1 MPNWRGLRIETAV
14 ILAGRSRANVKT
26 LFVAFL
32 VMLAELDVLGSSQTR
47 PGPTAA
53 SSPSLVILHVS
64 IIDATGTP
72 AQADMSVTIQGNR
85 IVRITKSGK
94 AKLPANARVLDA
106 KGKFLIPGL
115 WDMHVH
121 TIFGDWIPGG
131 KEVSLPLFVAN
142 GITGVRDMGGDL
154 DTLLEW
160 RKQIASGSLLGPRM
174 IIAGPMLDGPKSRF
188 PSSLSIA
195 SPEEGRKAVDDL
207 KAKGVDFIKVQ
218 SFIQRDAYFAVADET
233 KKQGMV
239 LVGHVPDA
247 VRASETVAAG
257 QKSIEHLTGV
267 FEGCSTA
274 EDQLLKGPKGPLR
287 FLQTYDPARCDALI
301 ASFAHNHTWQVP
313 TLVWERGQ
321 WLVDV
326 TDISRDPN
334 LKFAPSSWQ
343 QKSWPQFT
351 KGILAELD
359 TDTVADR
366 RRFVKK
372 ELDVIRAMRDAHV
385 PLMAGTDTA
394 AGVDVLPGFSLH
406 TELEYFV
413 EAGLSPM
420 EALQTATRNPA
431 EFLGL
436 LSETGTVEK
445 DKTANLVLLDAN
457 PLEDIRN
464 TRKVRAV
471 FLNGRLLTRQDLD
484 QLLDRISAFAA
495 GH

>member
-1 MPNWRGLRIETAV
+1 
-14 ILAGRSRANVKT
+14 VKT
-26 LFVAFL
+26 LFIGFL
-32 VMLAELDVLGSSQTR
+32 VLLSVPDVLGSSQTR

-72 AQADMSVTIQGNR
+72 AQADMSVTIRGNR

-121 TIFGDWIPGG
+121 AIFGDWIPGG

-142 GITGVRDMGGDL
+142 GVTGVRDMGGDL

-160 RKQIASGSLLGPRM
+160 RGQIAAGALLGPRM
-174 IIAGPMLDGPKSRF
+174 MIAGPMLDGPKSRF
-188 PSSLSIA
+188 PSSLSIT
-195 SPEEGRKAVDDL
+195 SPEAGRKAVDDL
-207 KAKGVDFIKVQ
+207 KAQAVDFVKVQ
-218 SFIQRDAYFAVADET
+218 SFIQRDAYFAVADEA
-233 KKQGMV
+233 KRLGMV
-239 LVGHVPDA
+239 LAGHVPDA
-247 VRASETVAAG
+247 VRASEAVAAG

-274 EDQLLKGPKGPLR
+274 EDKFLQGTKGPLR
-287 FLQTYDPARCDALI
+287 FLQTYDASRCATLI
-301 ASFAHNHTWQVP
+301 ATFARNHTWQVP

-321 WLVDV
+321 WLIDV

-334 LKFAPSSWQ
+334 LKYAPLSWQ
-343 QKSWPQFT
+343 QRSWPQFT
-351 KGILAELD
+351 KGILADLD
-359 TDTVADR
+359 TDPVRDR
-366 RRFVKK
+366 RRFVRK
-372 ELDVIRAMRDAHV
+372 ELEVIRAMRSAHV
-385 PLMAGTDTA
+385 PLLAGTDTA

>member
-1 MPNWRGLRIETAV
+1 MKIAVTFLALLAALGVLVSAQTGLAQAATV
-14 ILAGRSRANVKT
+14 
-26 LFVAFL
+26 
-32 VMLAELDVLGSSQTR
+32 
-47 PGPTAA
+47 PT
-53 SSPSLVILHVS
+53 PLVITHVN
-64 IIDATGTP
+64 IIDATGSP
-72 AQADMSVTIQGNR
+72 VQPDMSVTIQGNR
-85 IVRITKSGK
+85 IVRITRSGK

-106 KGKFLIPGL
+106 TGKFLIPGL

-131 KEVSLPLFVAN
+131 KEVSLPLFIAN

-160 RKQIASGSLLGPRM
+160 RRQIAAGALLGPRM
-174 IIAGPMLDGPKSRF
+174 IISGPMLDGPKSRF

-207 KAKGVDFIKVQ
+207 KAKGIDFIKIQ
-218 SFIQRDAYFAVADET
+218 SFIQRDAYFAVADEA
-233 KKQGMV
+233 KKQRMV
-239 LVGHVPDA
+239 LAGHVPDA
-247 VRASETVAAG
+247 VRASEAVEAG

-267 FEGCSTA
+267 FEGCSTT
-274 EDQLLKGPKGPLR
+274 EDQFLKGPKGPLR
-287 FLQTYDPARCDALI
+287 FLETYDPARCTTLI
-301 ASFAHNHTWQVP
+301 ASFARHHTWQVP

-326 TDISRDPN
+326 TDISHDPN
-334 LKFAPSSWQ
+334 LKYAPLSWQ
-343 QKSWPQFT
+343 KKSWPEFT
-351 KGILAELD
+351 KGILTDLD
-359 TDTVADR
+359 TDPVADR
-366 RRFVKK
+366 RRFVRK
-372 ELDVIRAMRDAHV
+372 ELEIIKAMLHAHV

-436 LSETGTVEK
+436 LSELGTVEK
-445 DKTANLVLLDAN
+445 NKTANLVLLDAN

-464 TRKVRAV
+464 TRRVSAV
-471 FLNGRLLTRQDLD
+471 VLNGRLLTRPELD
-484 QLLDRISAFAA
+484 KVLEGISTFAA
-495 GH
+495 KH

>member
-1 MPNWRGLRIETAV
+1 V
-14 ILAGRSRANVKT
+14 KNV
-26 LFVAFL
+26 LIALLMALGVPG
-32 VMLAELDVLGSSQTR
+32 VLGSA
-47 PGPTAA
+47 PT
-53 SSPSLVILHVS
+53 SSTVLGSPPQVITHVN
-64 IIDATGTP
+64 IIDATGSP
-72 AQADMSVTIQGNR
+72 VQRDMSVTIEGNR
-85 IVRITKSGK
+85 IVRIAKSGK
-94 AKLPANARVLDA
+94 AKPPANARVLNA
-106 KGKFLIPGL
+106 QGKFLIPGL

-121 TIFGDWIPGG
+121 TVFGDWIPGG

-142 GITGVRDMGGDL
+142 GVTGVRDMGGDL
-154 DTLLEW
+154 ETLLEW
-160 RKQIASGSLLGPRM
+160 RAQIAAGALLGPRM
-174 IIAGPMLDGPKSRF
+174 MIAGPMLDGPKSRF
-188 PSSLSIA
+188 PSSLSIT
-195 SPEEGRKAVDDL
+195 SPEAGRKAVDDL
-207 KAKGVDFIKVQ
+207 KAQAVDFVKVQ
-218 SFIQRDAYFAVADET
+218 SFIQRDAYFAVADEA
-233 KKQGMV
+233 KRLGMV
-239 LVGHVPDA
+239 LAGHVPDA
-247 VRASETVAAG
+247 VRASEAVAAG

-274 EDQLLKGPKGPLR
+274 EDKFLQGTKGPLR
-287 FLQTYDPARCDALI
+287 FLQTYDASRCATLI
-301 ASFAHNHTWQVP
+301 ATFARNHTWQVP

-321 WLVDV
+321 WLIDV

-334 LKFAPSSWQ
+334 LKYAPLSWQ
-343 QKSWPQFT
+343 QRSWPQFT
-351 KGILAELD
+351 KGILADLD
-359 TDTVADR
+359 TDPVRDR
-366 RRFVKK
+366 RRFVHK
-372 ELDVIRAMRDAHV
+372 ELEMIRAMRNAHV
-385 PLMAGTDTA
+385 PLLAGTDTA

>member
-1 MPNWRGLRIETAV
+1 M
-14 ILAGRSRANVKT
+14 
-26 LFVAFL
+26 
-32 VMLAELDVLGSSQTR
+32 Q
-47 PGPTAA
+47 PGM
-53 SSPSLVILHVS
+53 SL
-64 IIDATGTP
+64 
-72 AQADMSVTIQGNR
+72 TIQGNR
-85 IVRITKSGK
+85 ILRIAKFKKTKPTG
-94 AKLPANARVLDA
+94 NTRVVDA
-106 KGKFLIPGL
+106 TGKFLIPGL

-142 GITGVRDMGGDL
+142 GVTGVRDMGGDL

-160 RKQIASGSLLGPRM
+160 REQIAAGTVLGPRM
-174 IIAGPMLDGPKSRF
+174 VVAGPMLDGPKSRF

-218 SFIQRDAYFAVADET
+218 SFIQRDAYFAVADEA
-233 KKQGMV
+233 KKQKMV
-239 LVGHVPDA
+239 LAGHVPDA
-247 VRASETVAAG
+247 IRASEAVTAE

-274 EDQLLKGPKGPLR
+274 EDEFLKGPKSPLR
-287 FLQTYDPARCDALI
+287 FLQTYDPVRCAALV
-301 ASFAHNHTWQVP
+301 ASFARNHTWQVP

-326 TDISRDPN
+326 TDISRDPH
-334 LKFAPSSWQ
+334 LKYAPLSWQ

-351 KGILAELD
+351 KGILTDLD
-359 TDTVADR
+359 TDPVADR
-366 RRFVKK
+366 RRFVQK
-372 ELDVIRAMRDAHV
+372 ELEVIRAMHEAHV

-431 EFLGL
+431 EYLGL
-436 LSETGTVEK
+436 LSETGTVQK
-445 DKTANLVLLDAN
+445 NKSANLVLLDAN
-457 PLEDIRN
+457 PLDDIRN
-464 TRKVRAV
+464 TRKIWAV
-471 FLNGRLLTRQDLD
+471 VLNGRLLTRQDLD
-484 QLLDRISAFAA
+484 AVLDRVSAYAA

>member
-1 MPNWRGLRIETAV
+1 VR
-14 ILAGRSRANVKT
+14 NV
-26 LFVAFL
+26 LIPVLVAL
-32 VMLAELDVLGSSQTR
+32 SVPGVLGSA
-47 PGPTAA
+47 PTSATVA
-53 SSPSLVILHVS
+53 GSPRQVITHVN
-64 IIDATGTP
+64 IIDATGSP
-72 AQADMSVTIQGNR
+72 VQRDMSVTIEGNR

-94 AKLPANARVLDA
+94 AKPPAHARVLNA
-106 KGKFLIPGL
+106 QGKFLIPGL

-121 TIFGDWIPGG
+121 TVFGDWIPGG

-142 GITGVRDMGGDL
+142 GVTGVRDMGGDL

-160 RKQIASGSLLGPRM
+160 RGQIAAGALLGPRM
-174 IIAGPMLDGPKSRF
+174 MIAGPMLDGPKSRF
-188 PSSLSIA
+188 PSSLSIT
-195 SPEEGRKAVDDL
+195 SPEAGRKAVDDL
-207 KAKGVDFIKVQ
+207 KAKGVDFVKVQ
-218 SFIQRDAYFAVADET
+218 SFIQRDAYFAVADEA
-233 KKQGMV
+233 KRLGMV
-239 LVGHVPDA
+239 LAGHVPDA
-247 VRASETVAAG
+247 VRASEAVAAG
-257 QKSIEHLTGV
+257 QKSVEHLTGV

-274 EDQLLKGPKGPLR
+274 EDKFLQGGKGPLR
-287 FLQTYDPARCDALI
+287 FLQTYDPSRCAALI
-301 ASFAHNHTWQVP
+301 RTFARNHTWQVP

-326 TDISRDPN
+326 TDISQDPN
-334 LKFAPSSWQ
+334 LKYAPLSWQ
-343 QKSWPQFT
+343 QRSWPQFT
-351 KGILAELD
+351 KGILADLD
-359 TDTVADR
+359 TDPVADR
-366 RRFVKK
+366 RRFVHK
-372 ELDVIRAMRDAHV
+372 ELEVIRAMRDAHV

-445 DKTANLVLLDAN
+445 NKTANLVLLDAN

-464 TRKVRAV
+464 TRKIRAV

-484 QLLDRISAFAA
+484 QVLERISAFAA

>member
-1 MPNWRGLRIETAV
+1 VKIAATFLAAV
-14 ILAGRSRANVKT
+14 ASLST
-26 LFVAFL
+26 
-32 VMLAELDVLGSSQTR
+32 LGSAQTVS
-47 PGPTAA
+47 GATGAI
-53 SSPSLVILHVS
+53 LVINHVNV
-64 IIDATGTP
+64 IDASGSP
-72 AQADMSVTIQGNR
+72 VQPDMSVTIQGNR
-85 IVRITKSGK
+85 IRKIVKSK
-94 AKLPANARVLDA
+94 NAKLLPNATVVDA

-142 GITGVRDMGGDL
+142 GVTGIRDMGGDL
-154 DTLLEW
+154 DTLLDW
-160 RKQIASGSLLGPRM
+160 RKQIAAGTLLGPRM

-188 PSSLSIA
+188 PSSQSIA

-207 KAKGVDFIKVQ
+207 KGKGVDFIKVQ
-218 SFIQRDAYFAVADET
+218 SFIQRDAYFAVAAEA
-233 KKQGMV
+233 KKQKMV

-247 VRASETVAAG
+247 IRASEAVAAG
-257 QKSIEHLTGV
+257 QTSIEHLTGV

-274 EDQLLKGPKGPLR
+274 EDEFLKGPKGPLR
-287 FLQTYDPARCDALI
+287 FLQTYDPARCSNLI
-301 ASFAHNHTWQVP
+301 ASFARNHTWQVP

-334 LKFAPSSWQ
+334 LKYAPTSWQ
-343 QKSWPQFT
+343 KKSWPEFT
-351 KGILAELD
+351 KGIIAELD
-359 TDTVADR
+359 TDPVADR
-366 RRFVKK
+366 RRFVNK
-372 ELDVIRAMRDAHV
+372 ELEVIQAMHDAQV
-385 PLMAGTDTA
+385 LLLAGTDTA

-436 LSETGTVEK
+436 LGETGTVAK
-445 DKTANLVLLDAN
+445 GKIANLVLLDAN
-457 PLEDIRN
+457 PLDDIRN
-464 TRKVRAV
+464 TRKIDAV
-471 FLNGRLLTRQDLD
+471 VLHGRLLTRQDLD
-484 QLLDRISAFAA
+484 KLLEQISSYAA
-495 GH
+495 TH

>member
-1 MPNWRGLRIETAV
+1 VKILVTFFIFLTVVVALSIPGSPETA
-14 ILAGRSRANVKT
+14 
-26 LFVAFL
+26 
-32 VMLAELDVLGSSQTR
+32 LDE
-47 PGPTAA
+47 TAA
-53 SSPSLVILHVS
+53 TPPLVIRHVNV
-64 IIDATGTP
+64 IDATGSPVQT
-72 AQADMSVTIQGNR
+72 DMSLTIQGNR
-85 IVRITKSGK
+85 IVRMTKDKK
-94 AKLPANARVLDA
+94 AKLPAGARVIDA
-106 KGKFLIPGL
+106 NGKFLIPGL

-142 GITGVRDMGGDL
+142 GVTGVRDMGGDL
-154 DTLLEW
+154 DTLLDW
-160 RKQIASGSLLGPRM
+160 RRQIAAGNILGPRM
-174 IIAGPMLDGPKSRF
+174 MIAGPMLDGPKSRF

-195 SPEEGRKAVDDL
+195 SPEEGRKAVDGL
-207 KAKGVDFIKVQ
+207 KTGGVDFIKVQ
-218 SFIQRDAYFAVADET
+218 SFIQRDAYFAVADEA
-233 KKQGMV
+233 KRQAMV

-247 VRASETVAAG
+247 IRASEAVTAG

-274 EDQLLKGPKGPLR
+274 EDEFLKGPKGPLR
-287 FLQTYDPARCDALI
+287 FLQTYDPARCSALI
-301 ASFAHNHTWQVP
+301 ASFARHHTWQVP

-326 TDISRDPN
+326 TDISRDAN
-334 LKFAPSSWQ
+334 LKYAPLSWQ

-351 KGILAELD
+351 KGILSDLD
-359 TDTVADR
+359 TDPVADR
-366 RRFVKK
+366 RRFVQK
-372 ELDVIRAMRDAHV
+372 ELEVIKAMRDARV

-413 EAGLSPM
+413 QAGLSPM

-436 LSETGTVEK
+436 LRETGTVAK
-445 DKTANLVLLDAN
+445 GKTANLVLLDAN

-464 TRKVRAV
+464 TRKIWAV
-471 FLNGRLLTRQDLD
+471 ILNGRLLTRQDLD
-484 QLLDRISAFAA
+484 DALVRISAYAA
-495 GH
+495 AH

>member
-1 MPNWRGLRIETAV
+1 
-14 ILAGRSRANVKT
+14 VKNA
-26 LFVAFL
+26 LIALLVAL
-32 VMLAELDVLGSSQTR
+32 SVPGVLGSARAS
-47 PGPTAA
+47 PTAA
-53 SSPSLVILHVS
+53 GSPPQVITHVN
-64 IIDATGTP
+64 IIDATGSP
-72 AQADMSVTIQGNR
+72 VQRDMSVTIEGNR

-94 AKLPANARVLDA
+94 ARPPANARVLNA
-106 KGKFLIPGL
+106 QGKFLIPGL

-121 TIFGDWIPGG
+121 TVFGDWIPGG

-142 GITGVRDMGGDL
+142 GVTGVRDMGGDL

-160 RKQIASGSLLGPRM
+160 RKQIAAGTLLGPRM

-188 PSSLSIA
+188 PSSLSIT
-195 SPEEGRKAVDDL
+195 SPEAGRKAVDDL

-218 SFIQRDAYFAVADET
+218 SFIQRDAYFAVADEANRL
-233 KKQGMV
+233 GMV
-239 LVGHVPDA
+239 LAGHVPDA
-247 VRASETVAAG
+247 VRASEAVAAG

-274 EDQLLKGPKGPLR
+274 EDKFLQGSKGPLR
-287 FLQTYDPARCDALI
+287 FLQTYDASRCATLI
-301 ASFAHNHTWQVP
+301 ATFARNHTWQVP

-326 TDISRDPN
+326 TDISHDPN
-334 LKFAPSSWQ
+334 LKYAPLSWQ
-343 QKSWPQFT
+343 QRSWPQFT
-351 KGILAELD
+351 KGILADLD
-359 TDTVADR
+359 TDPVRDR
-366 RRFVKK
+366 RRFVHQ
-372 ELDVIRAMRDAHV
+372 ELEVIRAMRNAHV

-413 EAGLSPM
+413 EAGLTPM

-445 DKTANLVLLDAN
+445 NKTANLVLLDAN
-457 PLEDIRN
+457 PLQDIRN

-484 QLLDRISAFAA
+484 QVLERISIFAA

>member
-1 MPNWRGLRIETAV
+1 VKIAV
-14 ILAGRSRANVKT
+14 TFIA
-26 LFVAFL
+26 LFA
-32 VMLAELDVLGSSQTR
+32 ALGAPGVFGFAQTSSDQT
-47 PGPTAA
+47 PVVPT
-53 SSPSLVILHVS
+53 PLVITHVN
-64 IIDATGTP
+64 IIDATGSP
-72 AQADMSVTIQGNR
+72 VQPDMSVTIQGNR
-85 IVRITKSGK
+85 IVRITNTGK
-94 AKLPANARVLDA
+94 GKLPANARVLDA
-106 KGKFLIPGL
+106 HGKFLIPGL

-142 GITGVRDMGGDL
+142 GVTGVRDMGGDL

-160 RKQIASGSLLGPRM
+160 RRQIEFGTVLGPRI

-207 KAKGVDFIKVQ
+207 KAKGVDFIKIQ
-218 SFIQRDAYFAVADET
+218 SFIQRDAYFAVADEA
-233 KKQGMV
+233 KKQRMV
-239 LVGHVPDA
+239 LAGHVPDA
-247 VRASETVAAG
+247 IRASEAVTAG

-274 EDQLLKGPKGPLR
+274 EDQFLKGPKGPLR
-287 FLQTYDPARCDALI
+287 FLETYDPARCAALI
-301 ASFAHNHTWQVP
+301 ASFGRHHTWQVP

-326 TDISRDPN
+326 TDISHDPN
-334 LKFAPSSWQ
+334 LKYAPLSWQ
-343 QKSWPQFT
+343 KKSWPEFT
-351 KGILAELD
+351 KGILTDLD
-359 TDTVADR
+359 TDPVQDR
-366 RRFVKK
+366 RRFVRK
-372 ELDVIRAMRDAHV
+372 ELEIIKAMLHARV

-436 LSETGTVEK
+436 QSELGTVTK
-445 DKTANLVLLDAN
+445 NKTANLVLLDAN

-464 TRKVRAV
+464 TRKVWAV
-471 FLNGRLLTRQDLD
+471 VLNGRLLTRQDLD
-484 QLLDRISAFAA
+484 QVLERISAFAA

>member
-1 MPNWRGLRIETAV
+1 VKIAATF
-14 ILAGRSRANVKT
+14 LAALAIFGP
-26 LFVAFL
+26 VASAQS
-32 VMLAELDVLGSSQTR
+32 VSSGTQ
-47 PGPTAA
+47 
-53 SSPSLVILHVS
+53 SILVINHVNV
-64 IIDATGTP
+64 IDASGSP
-72 AQADMSVTIQGNR
+72 VQPDMSVTIQGDR
-85 IVRITKSGK
+85 IRKITKSNH
-94 AKLPANARVLDA
+94 AKLPPNATVIDA

-121 TIFGDWIPGG
+121 TVFGDWIPGG

-142 GITGVRDMGGDL
+142 GVTGIRDMGGDL
-154 DTLLEW
+154 DTLLDW
-160 RKQIASGSLLGPRM
+160 RKQIAAGTLLGPRM

-188 PSSLSIA
+188 PSSLSVA
-195 SPEEGRKAVDDL
+195 SPEEGRQAVDDL

-218 SFIQRDAYFAVADET
+218 SFIQRDAYFAVADEAR
-233 KKQGMV
+233 KQKMA

-247 VRASETVAAG
+247 IRASEAVAAG

-274 EDQLLKGPKGPLR
+274 EDEFLKGPKGPLR
-287 FLQTYDPARCDALI
+287 FLQTYDPARCTTLI
-301 ASFAHNHTWQVP
+301 ASFARNHTWQVP

-326 TDISRDPN
+326 TDISHDPN
-334 LKFAPSSWQ
+334 LKYAPASWQ

-351 KGILAELD
+351 KGIIAELD
-359 TDTVADR
+359 TDPVSDR

-372 ELDVIRAMRDAHV
+372 ELEVIQAMRGAHV
-385 PLMAGTDTA
+385 PLLAGTDTA

-436 LSETGTVEK
+436 LGETGTIAK
-445 DKTANLVLLDAN
+445 GKLANLVLLDAN
-457 PLEDIRN
+457 PLNDIRN
-464 TRKVRAV
+464 TRKIDAV
-471 FLNGRLLTRQDLD
+471 VLNGRLLTRQALD
-484 QLLDRISAFAA
+484 KLLEQISSYAA
-495 GH
+495 TH

>member
-1 MPNWRGLRIETAV
+1 MKLV
-14 ILAGRSRANVKT
+14 VT
-26 LFVAFL
+26 LVALFAAL
-32 VMLAELDVLGSSQTR
+32 IAPGVLGSAQT
-47 PGPTAA
+47 TSNQA
-53 SSPSLVILHVS
+53 SAGSPPLVITHVN
-64 IIDATGTP
+64 IIDATGSP
-72 AQADMSVTIQGNR
+72 VQPDMSVTIQGNR
-85 IVRITKSGK
+85 IVRIAKSGK

-121 TIFGDWIPGG
+121 IIFGDWIPGG

-142 GITGVRDMGGDL
+142 GVTGVRDMGGDL

-160 RKQIASGSLLGPRM
+160 RRQISAGALLGPRM

-188 PSSLSIA
+188 PSSRSIA
-195 SPEEGRKAVDDL
+195 SAEEGRKAVDDL
-207 KAKGVDFIKVQ
+207 KMKGVDFVKVQ
-218 SFIQRDAYFAVADET
+218 SFIQRDAYFTVADEA
-233 KKQGMV
+233 KKQKMV
-239 LVGHVPDA
+239 LAGHVPDA
-247 VRASETVAAG
+247 IRASEAVTAG

-267 FEGCSTA
+267 FEGCSSV
-274 EDQLLKGPKGPLR
+274 EDQFLKGPKGPLR
-287 FLQTYDPARCDALI
+287 FLQTYDPARCAALI
-301 ASFAHNHTWQVP
+301 ASFARNHTWQVP

-326 TDISRDPN
+326 TDISRDAN
-334 LKFAPSSWQ
+334 LKYAPVSWQ
-343 QKSWPQFT
+343 KKSWPQFT
-351 KGILAELD
+351 QGILADLD
-359 TDTVADR
+359 TDPVADR
-366 RRFVKK
+366 CRFVQK

-436 LSETGTVEK
+436 LRELGTVEK
-445 DKTANLVLLDAN
+445 NKTANLVLLDAN

-464 TRKVRAV
+464 TRKVWAV

-484 QLLDRISAFAA
+484 EELERISAFAA

>member
-1 MPNWRGLRIETAV
+1 MKIVATF
-14 ILAGRSRANVKT
+14 LASLTV
-26 LFVAFL
+26 
-32 VMLAELDVLGSSQTR
+32 LASLGSPVCAQTPSR
-47 PGPTAA
+47 LNTSP
-53 SSPSLVILHVS
+53 PSLVINHVNVIS
-64 IIDATGTP
+64 ATGSP
-72 AQADMSVTIQGNR
+72 MQPGMSLTIQGNR
-85 IVRITKSGK
+85 ILRIAKFKKTKPTG
-94 AKLPANARVLDA
+94 NTRVVDA
-106 KGKFLIPGL
+106 TGKFLIPGL

-142 GITGVRDMGGDL
+142 GVTGVRDMGGDL

-160 RKQIASGSLLGPRM
+160 REQIAAGTVLGPRM
-174 IIAGPMLDGPKSRF
+174 VVAGPMLDGPKSRF

-218 SFIQRDAYFAVADET
+218 SFIQRDAYFAVADEA
-233 KKQGMV
+233 KKQKMV
-239 LVGHVPDA
+239 LAGHVPDA
-247 VRASETVAAG
+247 IRASEAVTAE

-274 EDQLLKGPKGPLR
+274 EDEFLKGPKSPLR
-287 FLQTYDPARCDALI
+287 FLQTYDPVRCAALV
-301 ASFAHNHTWQVP
+301 ASFARNHTWQVP

-326 TDISRDPN
+326 TDISRDPH
-334 LKFAPSSWQ
+334 LKYAPLSWQ

-351 KGILAELD
+351 KGILTDLD
-359 TDTVADR
+359 TDPVADR
-366 RRFVKK
+366 RRFVQK
-372 ELDVIRAMRDAHV
+372 ELEVIRAMHEAHV

-431 EFLGL
+431 EYLGL
-436 LSETGTVEK
+436 LSETGTVQK
-445 DKTANLVLLDAN
+445 NKSANLVLLDAN
-457 PLEDIRN
+457 PLDDIRN
-464 TRKVRAV
+464 TRKIWAV
-471 FLNGRLLTRQDLD
+471 VLNGRLLTRQDLD
-484 QLLDRISAFAA
+484 AVLDRVSAYAA